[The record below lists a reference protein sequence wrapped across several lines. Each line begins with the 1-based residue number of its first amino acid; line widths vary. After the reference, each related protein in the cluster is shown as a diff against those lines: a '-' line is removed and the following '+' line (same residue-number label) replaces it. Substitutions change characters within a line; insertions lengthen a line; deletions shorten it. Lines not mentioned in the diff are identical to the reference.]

1 MFINLKVLKRSMKE
15 AYKQEHLTIGNVN
28 ESLVISTGNMTV
40 QVFPGHATNEYKA
53 LIVEYLGAL
62 PGRNEVYSVIG
73 KNGNQLTIGLDRE
86 LDIQTI
92 CQNADCLLERTSV
105 RIGDV
110 VIYQVC
116 GLKRRGAK
124 LATAE
129 KWDAIVDRTEARQ
142 EELDTMSVVAISS
155 NVDSIFYCS
164 EEMALKL
171 LASSK
176 LYNSKAF
183 ENMAKVDLLGD
194 DDDWED
200 EEE

>member
-40 QVFPGHATNEYKA
+40 QVFPGYATNEYKA

-105 RIGDV
+105 RIEDMV
-110 VIYQVC
+110 LYQVC
-116 GLKRRGAK
+116 GLKKRGTK

-129 KWDAIVDRTEARQ
+129 KWDAIVDRTEASQ
-142 EELDTMSVVAISS
+142 EELDTMSVVATS
-155 NVDSIFYCS
+155 NVDCIFYRS
-164 EEMALKL
+164 GKMALKL
-171 LASSK
+171 LAFSK
-176 LYNSKAF
+176 LCNSSNAF